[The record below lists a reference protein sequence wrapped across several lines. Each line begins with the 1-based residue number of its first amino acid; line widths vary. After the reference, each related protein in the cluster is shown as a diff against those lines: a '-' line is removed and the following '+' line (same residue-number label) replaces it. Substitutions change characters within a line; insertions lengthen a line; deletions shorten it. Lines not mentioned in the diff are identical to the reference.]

1 MPRFFVPST
10 QLDLDGGTLYLTGDD
25 AHHIARSL
33 RMAVGDTI
41 TVCDMHGTAHT
52 CHLTQIRDDRV
63 DAAILESAPDT
74 TEPPCFIHLYM
85 AYPKGD
91 KLETVIQKAVE
102 LGASRITP
110 FESERCVKRP
120 DPSKW
125 GKLQERFGRIALE
138 AAKQCG
144 RARLPQVDTPI
155 PFSQVL
161 QEGATYDLPLFCYEG
176 DDTVSLKAI
185 FEAHPSPRTIC
196 VVVGAEGGFSL
207 KEAELARLGG
217 FQMANLGARILRCET
232 APTYAL
238 SAISYAYELKHSE
251 FF

>member
-1 MPRFFVPST
+1 MPRFFIPSP
-10 QLDLDGGTLYLTGDD
+10 QLDLEGGTLYLVGDD

-41 TVCDMHGTAHT
+41 VVCDMHGTAHT
-52 CHLTQIRDDRV
+52 CRLLQIRDDRV
-63 DAAILESAPDT
+63 DAEILESQEGT
-74 TEPPCFIHLYM
+74 TESPCYIHLYM

-120 DPSKW
+120 DPSKFA
-125 GKLQERFGRIALE
+125 KLQERFSRIAEE

-144 RARLPQVDTPI
+144 RTRIPRVDTPI
-155 PFSQVL
+155 SYSQMLRDGVS
-161 QEGATYDLPLFCYEG
+161 YDLPLFCYEG
-176 DDTVSLKAI
+176 DDTTSLKI
-185 FEAHPSPRTIC
+185 VFENNPVPATIS

-207 KEAELARLGG
+207 KEAEEAKKAG
-217 FQMANLGARILRCET
+217 FHMVNLGSRILRCET
-232 APTYAL
+232 APAYVL
-238 SAISYAYELKHSE
+238 SSISYAYELE
-251 FF
+251 GQQEY